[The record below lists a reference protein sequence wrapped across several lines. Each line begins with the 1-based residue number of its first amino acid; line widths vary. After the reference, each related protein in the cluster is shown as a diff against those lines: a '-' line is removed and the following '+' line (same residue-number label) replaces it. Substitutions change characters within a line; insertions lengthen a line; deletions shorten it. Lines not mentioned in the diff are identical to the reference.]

1 MNKSIYYD
9 GVRLLSLKDLNKERP
24 EIYISDGNRTAG
36 KTTYFN
42 RLLINQFKK
51 NNSQFAIICRFK
63 YELEGV
69 ADRFFKDIKGL
80 FFPDDTMSEKK
91 IQNNYTILFL
101 NNQICGYALPLSG
114 ARYIKEH
121 SHLFNEVNRMLFDE
135 FQPEDG
141 RYLPEEVNKL
151 RSIHT
156 SVARGH
162 GELVRYVPV
171 YMVSNSVD
179 LLNPYYLSFG
189 ISERLREDTNI
200 LRGEGWVM
208 EHVYNAAAS
217 EAQASSAFNRA
228 FSGDKYG
235 EYLTSR
241 KYLNNSAA
249 FIESISGENTL
260 VCNFIAGGEYYAI
273 RLYQKEQLFY
283 VSENPDKTRLTY
295 AITAL
300 DHFKGSVL
308 LSNKMPVYKTVREAF
323 NLGRIRFKNQKCK
336 HALFTFLAI

>member
-9 GVRLLSLKDLNKERP
+9 GVRLLSLKDINREQP

-42 RLLINQFKK
+42 RLLVNKFKK
-51 NNSQFAIICRFK
+51 TGSQFALICRYK
-63 YELEGV
+63 YELVGV
-69 ADRFFKDIKGL
+69 SDRFFNDIKGL
-80 FFPDDTMSEKK
+80 FFQNDQMTEKK
-91 IQNNYTILFL
+91 MENNYTILFL
-101 NNQICGYALPLSG
+101 NNAICGYALPLSG
-114 ARYIKEH
+114 FRYIKEH
-121 SHLFNEVNRMLFDE
+121 SHLFNSIDRMLFDE

-141 RYLPEEVNKL
+141 RYLPAEVDKL

-156 SVARGH
+156 SVARGK
-162 GELVRYVPV
+162 GELVRYVPL

-189 ISERLREDTNI
+189 ISERLKEDTNL

-208 EHVYNAAAS
+208 EHVYNKAAA

-228 FSGDKYG
+228 FGSDRYA

-249 FIESISGENTL
+249 FVENLNGENTL
-260 VCNFIAGGEYYAI
+260 ICNFISYGEYYAI
-273 RLYQKEQLFY
+273 RLYQKEQFFY

-295 AITAL
+295 ALTAL

-308 LSNKMPVYKTVREAF
+308 LNNKMPIYRTVREAF

-336 HALFTFLAI
+336 HALFTFLSI